1 MIVEIIQPDLA
12 PGNDLWPLCQFPH
25 LLEIGI
31 ACKLGLVR
39 MNSNGRV
46 NEVVLFGELD
56 PAVERPGAGSAA
68 DRDNRFDSGF
78 AGASEHLLT
87 VGIKLLH
94 LEMCMGIDE
103 HRSLVVGHWLC
114 SAGGSPVRLVV
125 EVKKLAYFSLVP
137 TGTSSR
143 KPAST
148 AFPPSGDAATI
159 IPFDSSPRSFLG
171 ARFAT
176 ITTFLPINNSGAYDS
191 AIPATTWRTSV
202 PRSTSRRSNLS
213 APFTFSAALTCPTRS
228 SIFAKSSML
237 IFPSGT
243 GAAGFAAGAGAA
255 GVAAGG
261 FVIACGAASGCASV
275 VGPLRCCSSIFCILS
290 IALLS
295 ARGNTGSTLPSF
307 VPS

>member
-78 AGASEHLLT
+78 AGASDHLFT

-103 HRSLVVGHWLC
+103 DGSLVVGHWLC
-114 SAGGSPVRLVV
+114 SDGRLARQVGCRGQEAGFISVSFPQAHLRGNPPAQPCRPPATRPQSFRSIPVPEAFWAQGSPRLP
-125 EVKKLAYFSLVP
+125 L
-137 TGTSSR
+137 SSR
-143 KPAST
+143 STIPVRTIRRFQPQPAE
-148 AFPPSGDAATI
+148 PLYPSRLRG
-159 IPFDSSPRSFLG
+159 G
-171 ARFAT
+171 A
-176 ITTFLPINNSGAYDS
+176 
-191 AIPATTWRTSV
+191 
-202 PRSTSRRSNLS
+202 
-213 APFTFSAALTCPTRS
+213 TCPH
-228 SIFAKSSML
+228 L
-237 IFPSGT
+237 
-243 GAAGFAAGAGAA
+243 
-255 GVAAGG
+255 
-261 FVIACGAASGCASV
+261 
-275 VGPLRCCSSIFCILS
+275 
-290 IALLS
+290 
-295 ARGNTGSTLPSF
+295 
-307 VPS
+307 